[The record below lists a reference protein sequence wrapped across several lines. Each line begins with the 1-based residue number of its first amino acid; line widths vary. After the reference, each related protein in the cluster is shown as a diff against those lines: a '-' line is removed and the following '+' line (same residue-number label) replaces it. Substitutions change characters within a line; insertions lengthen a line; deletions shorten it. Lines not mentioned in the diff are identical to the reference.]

1 MKKEEEIPGANIAP
15 PPKHDVSQY
24 FSKARSLLAHNQGES
39 TKFSRGLDF
48 ARLEVS
54 SLLQSTLNSLKA
66 WGIATLF
73 AATPSPL
80 GNWALNIALA
90 KNQILYGRCTL
101 MATTLQTLQCKAVS
115 SSQAFYPSLYWIATS
130 LPFFPLLECA
140 FVVGGK
146 WLGCADP
153 LNKLGFHLQVKHL
166 TWRCDTMRHPR

>member
-1 MKKEEEIPGANIAP
+1 MAAAGALTLTDWEHQGGAEEEEGGGQDEEGGGGDPRSKYCSSPQARRLAIFLQGTLVV
-15 PPKHDVSQY
+15 HSQPRCEHHV
-24 FSKARSLLAHNQGES
+24 FER
-39 TKFSRGLDF
+39 LDF

-54 SLLQSTLNSLKA
+54 SLLQSALKSLKA
-66 WGIATLF
+66 WGIATLC

-115 SSQAFYPSLYWIATS
+115 SSQSFFPTFYWIATS

-140 FVVGGK
+140 FVVGAK
-146 WLGCADP
+146 
-153 LNKLGFHLQVKHL
+153 
-166 TWRCDTMRHPR
+166 